1 MMNEINLAK
10 IMENKIFAFESGE
23 LKKLVKGHTISMW
36 RN

>member
-10 IMENKIFAFESGE
+10 ITENKIFAFESGE
-23 LKKLVKGHTISMW
+23 FKKLVKGHTTSLW